1 MPAGPLGANPHA
13 IALRAEG
20 HARIVP
26 RRDISAWSELRS
38 EEKLGLIELAESIRA
53 RLGGQRFTIG
63 YDTDASP
70 PAVLV
75 IPRGSA
81 DGGVSALLAADGALT
96 TGPDRPLLRAIRP
109 LIRTADQIDIV
120 AAFVQEGGLKLL
132 QSTLVDALQRGS
144 RIRLLT
150 GDYLNITQSAA
161 LRRLLDW
168 QSQTAAFADA
178 AEGEEAPLRGTLSVR
193 VIETEKTKRSFHPK
207 SWRFA
212 SDDGSVAVAFVGSSN
227 LSYAALRSGVEW
239 NLRVDR
245 SRRPRAYAEVVSAF
259 SALWDQGRDIDAAW
273 VSAYEARAAEVSA
286 ALPTG
291 EVEAEALDA
300 PRPTPIQQEALAALA
315 RSRADGRGR
324 ALVVMATGLGKTF
337 LAAFD
342 VRAWEQGAGRTPRV
356 LFVAHR
362 RELLQQAAATFRRVM
377 PTAPFGWCV
386 GGRSE
391 LEGQVVFASIQKL
404 SRPAQLSRL
413 RGDAFDYVIID
424 EVHHAAAASYRR
436 LLRLLAP
443 GFLLGLTATPE
454 RADEADILRLFDDH
468 MPYRADL
475 AEGISRELLV
485 PFRYTG
491 LADTV
496 DYAPIPWRSGR
507 FDPEALTHAVSSQ
520 QRMER
525 LWEAW
530 QAHPGQR
537 TLIFCVSIAHARYV
551 RDWLAGRGVR
561 AAAVHSGPDSADRQE
576 SVEALED
583 GLLDAL
589 CTVDLFNEGIDIRP
603 VDRVVMLRPTESSV
617 IFLQQL
623 GRGLRTAPN
632 KSRLEVLDFVG
643 NHRVF
648 LTRLRGL
655 VALSGD
661 TDALHR
667 FLTDGTAPGLPGG
680 CEISLTSSA
689 LATLRTFL
697 PQGDDD
703 ELVRVYRTLRALR
716 GRRPRAGELVRL
728 GLDPSTLRSR
738 FGGWLAFLSAE
749 DDLTGAE
756 LRAMQ
761 QAGAWLSAIATAR
774 LNKSFK
780 LVMLEV
786 LLQSEALLVGMP
798 LAELAARCHAAYLR
812 SPALFRDLTD
822 TQRLSDP
829 RRPDPGRWMSYW
841 RERALRDWTGG
852 GGQTWFTVEDGVLR
866 PRLPVHPADTGL
878 GAALV
883 SLTAELVDWRLAR
896 YRQRRAPRGKAPSFC
911 ATVRWQGRSP
921 RLRVPPSRAIRGTL
935 IARLP
940 DGQPWRFLFDGDG
953 VGARPL
959 LDADDQ
965 LGALVRCWLGH
976 RAGLPGYRH
985 LIRFT
990 SAADG
995 WWVAPIGGQPPPFR
1009 ERREIPTAELQD
1021 LAAPISTAYGID
1033 AQDDEEPEDDLAVML
1048 PAPEVPTLLAIRAV
1062 DDALDGGPSPIRRG
1076 DWLLVRPGA
1085 VPLSAVHR
1093 QPALLTSRDAPVRLR
1108 IPVRRGERFV
1118 LRAPHPDH
1126 PDHPAPSDV
1135 SVVATVVATVSPEA
1149 LAPPEGAA
1157 IAPEDLARSFGISS
1171 APADADSRVDGHR
1184 FFLIEDAA
1192 LLLGPDRL
1200 RAPAPRPEET
1210 AYVLTRAAPDAPWV
1224 YAGVARPVLGED
1236 GAWAFPGVGYDT
1248 WRALGEQ
1255 RAPQRT
1261 LPAAARTAAREL
1273 ARWAAQEKPALTA
1286 DGAVRQVGRKTQR
1299 GGVHLVARGEKPLS
1313 LTAEDLG
1320 WAWAAHRAGD
1330 NTALLRYVPETPA
1343 RHQRR
1348 DPMAWADALVARWE
1362 AARGA
1367 EE

>member
-13 IALRAEG
+13 IAIRAEG

-26 RRDISAWSELRS
+26 RRDVSAWAELRS
-38 EEKLGLIELAESIRA
+38 DEKLGLIELAESIRA
-53 RLGGQRFTIG
+53 KLGGRHFTIG
-63 YDTDASP
+63 YDTDAAP

-109 LIRTADQIDIV
+109 LIREADQIDIL

-132 QSTLVDALQRGS
+132 QSTLIDALQRGT

-168 QSQTAAFADA
+168 QSQTAAFAGADEG
-178 AEGEEAPLRGTLSVR
+178 EGEEAPLRGALAVR

-207 SWRFA
+207 SWRLA
-212 SDDGSVAVAFVGSSN
+212 SDDGSLAVAYVGSSN

-239 NLRVDR
+239 NLRVER
-245 SRRPRAYAEVVSAF
+245 ARRPRAYAEVVSAF
-259 SALWDQGRDIDAAW
+259 EALWEQGRVIDAPW
-273 VSAYEARAAEVSA
+273 VAAYEARAEALSA

-377 PTAPFGWCV
+377 PTAPFGWCA
-386 GGRSE
+386 GGRAE
-391 LEGQVVFASIQKL
+391 LAGQVVFASIQKI

-424 EVHHAAAASYRR
+424 EVHHAAAPSYRR
-436 LLRLLAP
+436 LLRQLAP

-496 DYAPIPWRSGR
+496 DYGPIPWRSGR
-507 FDPEALTHAVSSQ
+507 FDPEALTAAVSSQ

-537 TLIFCVSIAHARYV
+537 TLIFCVSIAHARFV
-551 RDWLAGRGVR
+551 CGWLQGRGLRV
-561 AAAVHSGPDSADRQE
+561 AAVHSDPDSADRQE
-576 SVEALED
+576 AVEALED

-589 CTVDLFNEGIDIRP
+589 CTVDLFNEGVDIRP

-623 GRGLRTAPN
+623 GRGLRTAPG

-661 TDALHR
+661 GEALQQ

-680 CEISLTSSA
+680 CEISLTAAAMAS
-689 LATLRTFL
+689 LRAFL

-728 GLDPSTLRSR
+728 GLDPGTLRSR

-749 DDLTGAE
+749 GDLTGAE

-761 QAGAWLSAIATAR
+761 QAGAWLSALATAR
-774 LNKSFK
+774 IQKAFK

-822 TQRLSDP
+822 TQRLADP

-841 RERALRDWTGG
+841 RERTLRDWTGG

-866 PRLPVHPADTGL
+866 SRLPVHPADTGL

-883 SLTAELVDWRLAR
+883 ELTAELVDWRLAR
-896 YRQRRAPRGKAPSFC
+896 YRQRRAPRGQAPSFC
-911 ATVRWQGRSP
+911 ARVRWSGRIP
-921 RLRVPPSRAIRGTL
+921 RLEMPPSRAIRGTL

-940 DGQPWRFLFDGDG
+940 GGQPWRFLFDGDG

-959 LDADDQ
+959 LEADDQ
-965 LGALVRCWLGH
+965 LGALVRRWLGR

-995 WWVAPIGGQPPPFR
+995 WWVAPVGGQPPPFR
-1009 ERREIPTAELQD
+1009 ERREIPVARLQD
-1021 LAAPISTAYGID
+1021 LAVPVVPAYGLD
-1033 AQDDEEPEDDLAVML
+1033 TDDSEPDDEPAVML
-1048 PAPEVPTLLAIRAV
+1048 PAPDTPTLLAVRAE
-1062 DDALDGGPSPIRRG
+1062 DDALDGGAAPIRRG

-1085 VPLSAVHR
+1085 APLSAVHR
-1093 QPALLTSRDAPVRLR
+1093 RPALVTSRGAPVRLR
-1108 IPVRRGERFV
+1108 IPTRHGERFV
-1118 LRAPHPDH
+1118 LHTANPEHPDE
-1126 PDHPAPSDV
+1126 PAPSDV
-1135 SVVATVVATVSPEA
+1135 SVVATVVTAVSPEA
-1149 LAPPEGAA
+1149 LAPPEGDAVA
-1157 IAPEDLARSFGISS
+1157 DEDLARVFGISS
-1171 APADADSRVDGHR
+1171 APDAADCRVDGHR
-1184 FFLIEDAA
+1184 FFLVEDSAA
-1192 LLLGPDRL
+1192 LVAPDRL
-1200 RAPAPRPEET
+1200 RAPIPHAEET
-1210 AYVLTRAAPDAPWV
+1210 AYVLTRSAPDAPWV
-1224 YAGVARPVLGED
+1224 YAGVARPAEGED
-1236 GAWAFPGVGYDT
+1236 GVWAFPGVAYET
-1248 WRALGEQ
+1248 WRVFGGQ

-1261 LPAAARTAAREL
+1261 LPDSARAAARQLAAWGVQVKPTLSVQGAAR
-1273 ARWAAQEKPALTA
+1273 Q
-1286 DGAVRQVGRKTQR
+1286 VRRMTQR
-1299 GGVHLVARGEKPLS
+1299 GGVHLVAKGAPSLS
-1313 LTAEDLG
+1313 LTADDLG
-1320 WAWAAHRAGD
+1320 WAWAARRQGEDA
-1330 NTALLRYVPETPA
+1330 ALLRYVPETPA

-1348 DPMAWADALVARWE
+1348 DPMAWAAALVARWE
-1362 AARGA
+1362 AA